1 MNVEVEVDKHDP
13 VVEAEKLQQVFE
25 ELLAAI
31 SLSLGGVDLNN
42 LKVRIS
48 YFFNVERHITTE
60 IQAILD
66 ELQSKTTPSDV
77 LNFLITRNFI
87 GYLNY
92 ELLNTFQKAG
102 NSHVMKAKIEEYEKK
117 HNEFLRQ
124 FSLNAIA
131 NAFKQYP
138 NLAPVSVVGLPKLTI
153 TLNDM
158 WEGKSAYKWKEC
170 LQKMLTSSSY
180 LTIVRITRN
189 CIVLTY
195 AVLPLFIS
203 SVVKDLEDPL
213 LLEIKDMSVEPS
225 SDLLKLGKQD
235 YEDVAKKKL
244 LSSGNLSQQPSI
256 NHLCIFIHLSNYVYY
271 HPLKLS
277 IYVSILFIPYYHTVH
292 RGTAES

>member
-1 MNVEVEVDKHDP
+1 MNVEMEVDKHDP
-13 VVEAEKLQQVFE
+13 VVEAEELQRVFE
-25 ELLAAI
+25 ELLAVV
-31 SLSLGGVDLNN
+31 SQSLGGVDLDN

-48 YFFNVERHITTE
+48 CFFNAEGHITTA

-66 ELQSKTTPSDV
+66 ELLSKTTPSDV
-77 LNFLITRNFI
+77 LNFLIIRNFI

-102 NSHVMKAKIEEYEKK
+102 NSYMMKAKIEEYEKK

-131 NAFKQYP
+131 DAFKQYP
-138 NLAPVSVVGLPKLTI
+138 NLAPASVIGLPKLTI
-153 TLNDM
+153 TLNDT

-170 LQKMLTSSSY
+170 FQKMLTSSSY

-203 SVVKDLEDPL
+203 SVVKDLEDHPL
-213 LLEIKDMSVEPS
+213 LKHLEIEDVTIEPS

-235 YEDVAKKKL
+235 YKDVEDEVEEVRDTNNSHSPKGA
-244 LSSGNLSQQPSI
+244 
-256 NHLCIFIHLSNYVYY
+256 V
-271 HPLKLS
+271 
-277 IYVSILFIPYYHTVH
+277 
-292 RGTAES
+292 